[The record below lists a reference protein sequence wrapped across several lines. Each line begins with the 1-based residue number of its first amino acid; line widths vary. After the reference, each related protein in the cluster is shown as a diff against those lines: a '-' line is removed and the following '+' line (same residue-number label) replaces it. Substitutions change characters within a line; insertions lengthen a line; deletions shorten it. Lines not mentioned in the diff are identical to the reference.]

1 MRRQLFHRMS
11 RWRRVA
17 GPVVALLISFNLVQF
32 NGYVRG
38 WLPHNNATRADYL
51 GFWTWTLH
59 LPWAP

>member
-1 MRRQLFHRMS
+1 M
-11 RWRRVA
+11 
-17 GPVVALLISFNLVQF
+17 VALLISFNLVQF